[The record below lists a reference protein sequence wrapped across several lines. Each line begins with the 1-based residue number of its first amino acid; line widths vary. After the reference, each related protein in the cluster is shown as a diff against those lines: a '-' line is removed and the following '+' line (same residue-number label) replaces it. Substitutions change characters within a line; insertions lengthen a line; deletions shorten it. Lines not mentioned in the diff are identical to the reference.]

1 MKFRLQARLLALFAI
16 LVLSIHPSFAQTK
29 FIINGAKVNMDTS
42 VILSVN
48 DLVVNRGLLTV
59 VPECLLKVAGYINSA
74 SGVDAVNGTVEM
86 NGGGNQQISANAF
99 STDLIKNMKINT
111 DAEVSVLG
119 ALGLTDVLTLTKG
132 NLAGGGYFAL
142 KSTVSKTAR
151 VAPVHDTAVVA
162 TTDVVVERYVPA
174 KRCYRFLTAPVNTP
188 GDIRANWQENANNT
202 NPYININPNPGY
214 GTQITGQGSS
224 INGFDAT
231 NTNNPSIYSYNTTT
245 QTWVRVPNTFG
256 QLHAGEPFRLMVRG
270 DRNTDL
276 GNNAPPPSIT
286 TLRATGALK
295 TGTVIFAKNGGGGT
309 PDMPELAAS
318 NTGYTFI
325 GNPYASAIDWTAVDR
340 TDVTATMYVFDPTLS
355 GSNGRGAYVTYNALT
370 GINNPSSAIDNN
382 IQSGQA
388 FFIQNS
394 GPNARLTV
402 RETHKCGQFRAVF
415 RTTGTLPH
423 VALQLLLPGQD
434 TTNQSA
440 DGVSVFF
447 ADNFDNSLGD
457 EDSYKYFNPDENL
470 SIISQDSLLSI
481 EGRKSVNL
489 ADTVNLKI
497 WNMSPKNYFF
507 RSNISNFDPLVT
519 PYLEDAYL
527 QNVTVL
533 NNNGISLVPFTVN
546 SDTASYSARRFR
558 IVFRNAGTLPLTF
571 TGINAY
577 EKNKGVQVDWTIST
591 ESNIKKYEVER
602 SGNARQFTK
611 IGETMA
617 KNRQFSQYGYFDENP
632 INGDNYYRIKSISN
646 SGEVKYSQVVKV
658 YINTKGGDISIVGN
672 ATSNSI
678 INVQL
683 KNVPNGTYGV
693 NIVNNAGQ
701 IVYKGN
707 LAHIA
712 GDVETITLKTQ
723 LATGIYHLQAII
735 DGNIYSTAILIK

>member
-1 MKFRLQARLLALFAI
+1 MKLRLHVRQIAI
-16 LVLSIHPSFAQTK
+16 LAIIVSCITPTHAQTK

-99 STDLIKNMKINT
+99 ATNLIKNMQINT
-111 DAEVSVLG
+111 AAEVAVLG
-119 ALGLTDVLTLTKG
+119 SLGLTDVLTLTKG

-151 VAPVHDTAVVA
+151 VAPVHDTALVA
-162 TTDVVVERYVPA
+162 TTDVVVERYIPA

-188 GDIRANWQENANNT
+188 GDIRANWQENANNS

-224 INGFDAT
+224 VNGFDAT

-245 QTWVRVPNTFG
+245 QNWVRVPNTFG

-309 PDMPELAAS
+309 AGMPELAPS

-325 GNPYASAIDWTAVDR
+325 GNPYASAIDWTALER
-340 TDVTATMYVFDPTLS
+340 TDVTSTMYVFDPTLS
-355 GSNGRGAYVTYNALT
+355 GTNGRGAYVTYNALT

-388 FFIQNS
+388 FFVQNS
-394 GPNARLTV
+394 GPNARLTIK
-402 RETHKCGQFRAVF
+402 ESHKCGQFRAVF
-415 RTTGTLPH
+415 RNTGTLPN
-423 VALQLLLPGQD
+423 VALQLLLSGQD

-447 ADNFDNSLGD
+447 ADNFDNTLGD

-470 SIISQDSLLSI
+470 SILSQDSLLSI
-481 EGRKSVNL
+481 EGRKTVNL

-497 WNMSPKNYFF
+497 WNMNPKNYFF

-533 NNNGISLVPFTVN
+533 NNNGISLVPFIVN
-546 SDTASYSARRFR
+546 NDSASYSARRFR

-571 TGINAY
+571 TDIKAY
-577 EKNKGVQVDWTIST
+577 EKNKGVQVDWTVST
-591 ESNIKKYEVER
+591 ESNMKKYEVER
-602 SGNARQFTK
+602 SKNARQFTI
-611 IGETMA
+611 IGETLA
-617 KNRQFSQYGYFDENP
+617 KNTQFSQYGNFDEKP
-632 INGDNYYRIKSISN
+632 INGDNYYRVKSISN
-646 SGEVKYSQVVKV
+646 SGEIKYSQVVKIH
-658 YINTKGGDISIVGN
+658 INNKIGDISIVGY
-672 ATSNSI
+672 ATSNST

-693 NIVNNAGQ
+693 NIVNNVGQ
-701 IVYKGN
+701 IIYKGSY
-707 LAHIA
+707 AHIN
-712 GDVETITLKTQ
+712 GDMGNLKLQTL
-723 LATGIYHLQAII
+723 LASGIYRLQALIE
-735 DGNIYSTAILIK
+735 GNIYSSAILIK